1 MKLST
6 AWTRT
11 GLATVVATGI
21 ALAVAGP
28 AAAHVSVQ
36 APGATQKGFAAI
48 TFRVPTER
56 DDASTDKVE
65 VNFPLKQPLAYVS
78 VKPHPG
84 WTYQVTRSPLAE
96 PLVDDDGNKTTEAVS
111 KITWTAASA
120 DTAIKPGEY
129 DEFSVSGGFL
139 PAAPEMVFTAIQ
151 TYSDGAVVKW
161 IEPATGG
168 AEPEH
173 PAPVLKL
180 AAGSGE
186 DDHHAAETS
195 PATAPVAATGHSD
208 SDGMGS
214 LGAWLGGIALVVA
227 LAAAALGVLAV
238 RRRPAPA

>member
-11 GLATVVATGI
+11 GLAAVVATGI

-28 AAAHVSVQ
+28 AAAHVTVQ

-56 DDASTDKVE
+56 DDASTNKVE
-65 VNFPLKQPLAYVS
+65 INLPLKQPLAYVS
-78 VKPHPG
+78 VRPHPG
-84 WTYQVTRSPLAE
+84 WTYQVTKSPLAT

-111 KITWTAASA
+111 RITWTATSA

-129 DEFSVSGGFL
+129 DEFSISGGFL

-151 TYSDGAVVKW
+151 TYSDGGVVKW
-161 IEPATGG
+161 IEPATAGG

-173 PAPVLKL
+173 PAPVLAL

-186 DDHHAAETS
+186 ADHHASDEA
-195 PATAPVAATGHSD
+195 AATPAADEHGD
-208 SDGMGS
+208 S
-214 LGAWLGGIALVVA
+214 GAVGTWLGGIALALALIAVGLGVVA
-227 LAAAALGVLAV
+227 L
-238 RRRPAPA
+238 RRRTPAA